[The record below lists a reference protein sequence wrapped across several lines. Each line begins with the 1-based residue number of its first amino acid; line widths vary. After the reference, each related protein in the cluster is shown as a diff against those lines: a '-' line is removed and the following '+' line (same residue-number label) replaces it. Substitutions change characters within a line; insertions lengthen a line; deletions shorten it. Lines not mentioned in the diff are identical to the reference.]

1 MDSSSS
7 QPSSPSTSAPPPTS
21 ASPLQRPEGP
31 LSPPLHQTDADEDD
45 ENVKQ
50 LKQCASLYLAL
61 QDCLVNSNR
70 DWRSCQSEVQA
81 LKACHEKQ
89 MDKGKSK

>member
-1 MDSSSS
+1 MDPPSSSS
-7 QPSSPSTSAPPPTS
+7 PPSSRPTS
-21 ASPLQRPEGP
+21 ASPIPRPEGLP
-31 LSPPLHQTDADEDD
+31 PPLHQTDADEDD

-70 DWRSCQSEVQA
+70 DWRACQSEVQA

-89 MDKGKSK
+89 MNKGKSK